1 MHKTATQWKFQEVEF
16 FTAGREV
23 FQILSSSG
31 ELEEVREKSEV
42 S

>member
-1 MHKTATQWKFQEVEF
+1 MYKGAIQWKFQEVEF

-23 FQILSSSG
+23 FQILSISG
-31 ELEEVREKSEV
+31 ELEEGREESEV